1 MINPRRAGLV
11 SVLCL
16 SLVLLVAAAPAT
28 ARDFTLKGRSDA
40 TTACN
45 ADALFRLTVSLA
57 KGKFIE
63 VKSFR
68 TYGIAYPNRVPAGT
82 AGLPIPVGLPTGN
95 CVPGDAGW
103 QTHEWQCPGGT
114 EQSCTAIPALA
125 DPSYVNEF
133 HGFFVKRTPAG
144 PYDESLTI
152 EAKGVT
158 GTLHVRR
165 CKKTHKLKIR
175 AEGDFI
181 DARGGQSGLEFGGV
195 STGHV
200 AWTARKHLR
209 RQGQG
214 AQA

>member
-133 HGFFVKRTPAG
+133 HGFLCEANAG
-144 PYDESLTI
+144 WAL
-152 EAKGVT
+152 
-158 GTLHVRR
+158 RR
-165 CKKTHKLKIR
+165 VPDHR
-175 AEGDFI
+175 SQRRHR
-181 DARGGQSGLEFGGV
+181 DA
-195 STGHV
+195 
-200 AWTARKHLR
+200 ARKAV
-209 RQGQG
+209 QED
-214 AQA
+214 AQAQDQG